1 MAMVIVDVPAV
12 GDAGDPERALF
23 RLAVLTGVVM
33 LAAGLLQ
40 LGSLLRF
47 VSNAVMVGFINA
59 VGVNIILGQLANLTE
74 KLRRERRQPDR
85 SGVQHAGAS
94 R

>member
-1 MAMVIVDVPAV
+1 MAVQGTGAMAMVIVDVPAV

-40 LGSLLRF
+40 SGRCCGS
-47 VSNAVMVGFINA
+47 
-59 VGVNIILGQLANLTE
+59 
-74 KLRRERRQPDR
+74 
-85 SGVQHAGAS
+85 S
-94 R
+94 RTP